1 MKSDATTFDIDH
13 TWIPAIGWMMRNHF
27 AGTMG
32 WQRQVGKLGDAHRI
46 ADQLVA
52 LAERLMRSYP
62 GQAAPYMLLS
72 DGYVQRAK
80 NAYQEDDKPTSERWE
95 RKALDAAMHAATLD
109 PENDE
114 ARGLVK
120 NRRTRLQKLASGQ

>member
-1 MKSDATTFDIDH
+1 MWAN
-13 TWIPAIGWMMRNHF
+13 WAMRIESPINSSRWPN
-27 AGTMG
+27 GSCDPT
-32 WQRQVGKLGDAHRI
+32 
-46 ADQLVA
+46 
-52 LAERLMRSYP
+52 P